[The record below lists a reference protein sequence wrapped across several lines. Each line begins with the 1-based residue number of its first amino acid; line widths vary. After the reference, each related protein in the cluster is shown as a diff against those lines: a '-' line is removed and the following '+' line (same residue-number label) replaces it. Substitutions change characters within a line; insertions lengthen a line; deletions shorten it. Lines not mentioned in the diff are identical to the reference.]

1 MASLIPTLL
10 YIGNDANQTVYT
22 NTKQYAII
30 KSVNIANTGE
40 GTEVFS
46 VYLVAD
52 GDTPGLQN
60 ALIKGVDITD
70 RNVLAYDTSIVV
82 PNNASL
88 FIEQTANNL
97 TFTISG
103 VEYVL

>member
-22 NTKQYAII
+22 NSKQYAIV
-30 KSVNIANTGE
+30 KSVNVANTSE
-40 GTEVFS
+40 GTETFS
-46 VYLVAD
+46 VYLVPE
-52 GDTPGLQN
+52 GDTPGIQN
-60 ALIKGVDITD
+60 ALMKNVDITSK
-70 RNVLAYDTSIVV
+70 NVLAYDTSIVV

-88 FIEQTANNL
+88 FVEQESSSL